1 MSLVVRKLVAKELYV
16 NRWFIVGGV
25 FSGIVSVL
33 IATLGRAGFNV
44 GALMW
49 MTTIIAMGVMLA
61 IYGVMNERK
70 DHSLQFVLSL
80 PLSTAE
86 YVRAKLVGLLLCYF
100 VLWAVSS
107 AAAIVLIVATDVPDG
122 LLPYTVL
129 LCVFLLTNF
138 ALVLCGVL
146 HAKTESV
153 VAGSIV
159 ITNMFVSLYMFVIA
173 NVPGLGDHLQDP
185 VPVWNRTVFTIL
197 GIELCVLVAALVL
210 PLLVAARRRDF
221 L

>member
-1 MSLVVRKLVAKELYV
+1 MSLVTRKLIAKELFV
-16 NRWFIVGGV
+16 NRWFIAGGM

-70 DHSLQFVLSL
+70 EQSLQFVLGL
-80 PLSTAE
+80 PLSIAE
-86 YVRAKLVGLLLCYF
+86 YVRAKLVGLLLCY
-100 VLWAVSS
+100 LIPWAVSS
-107 AAAIVLIVATDVPDG
+107 VAAIVLIVTTGVPDG

-153 VAGSIV
+153 VAGAV
-159 ITNMFVSLYMFVIA
+159 VVTNMFVSLYMFVIA
-173 NVPGLGDHLQDP
+173 SVPGLGDHMQDP
-185 VPVWNRTVFTIL
+185 VPAWNRAVFTIL
-197 GIELCVLVAALVL
+197 AIELCMLAVALVL